1 MARKRSAT
9 FGIEPPQLP
18 KSLPVAT
25 PSQHFVDQASYTE
38 CSLLDCDWSAANAT
52 DMLLDRVSGQ
62 NINLHTA
69 RLKLAQL
76 LDVRFERGD
85 WSGSVWEK
93 AHVQRGEWLHC
104 RMVGVHWNEA
114 NFENVLWQQCN
125 GELARF
131 WSATFKATRFD
142 HCVLR
147 EASFEGC
154 NLAGVVFRQCD
165 LSNADFRGT
174 KLHGAD
180 FRSSIISGMQVGIK
194 ELQGAIIAPQQAVQ
208 LASLLGGVVKDEDD
222 SD

>member
-25 PSQHFVDQASYTE
+25 PSQHLVDQASYTE

-52 DMLLDRVSGQ
+52 DVLLDRVSGH
-62 NINLHTA
+62 NITLHTA

-85 WSGSVWEK
+85 WSGSIWEK

-114 NFENVLWQQCN
+114 SFENVLWQQCN

-131 WSATFKATRFD
+131 WSSTFKATRFD
-142 HCVLR
+142 QCVLR

-154 NLAGVVFRQCD
+154 NLAGVVFQQCD
-165 LSNADFRGT
+165 LSNADFRGA

-180 FRSSIISGMQVGIK
+180 FRSSIISGMQIGIK

-208 LASLLGGVVKDEDD
+208 LASLLGVVVKDADD